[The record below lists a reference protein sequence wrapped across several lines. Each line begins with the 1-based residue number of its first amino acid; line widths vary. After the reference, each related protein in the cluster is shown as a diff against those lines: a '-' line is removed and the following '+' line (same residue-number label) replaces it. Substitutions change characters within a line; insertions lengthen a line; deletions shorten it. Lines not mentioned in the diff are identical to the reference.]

1 MSEHLDSSA
10 KAVLERIAERQT
22 NVSTKEFLKWMASKG
37 IRKWSE
43 PKEETNESQ
52 SRTN

>member
-10 KAVLERIAERQT
+10 KAVLERIAEKQRDI
-22 NVSTKEFLKWMASKG
+22 STREFLKWMASRG

-43 PKEETNESQ
+43 PETKEKHSEEN
-52 SRTN
+52 

>member
-43 PKEETNESQ
+43 PQEKKEEN
-52 SRTN
+52 